1 MWFEVKF
8 VAEVDIFSVSVPEE
22 EVGLAD
28 IKRIRKA
35 FWDKIPLKWIAP
47 KIKSVSL
54 VPTILLSYEQAKE
67 SGHYLCCNSLKVQT
81 TGQNLNPFV
90 YHIPYV
96 DFSKV
101 PPFGIKQELN
111 EQEVLKAWKQAGYPL
126 EWEVKPEDYIAE

>member
-1 MWFEVKF
+1 MRFEVTF
-8 VAEVDIFSVSVPEE
+8 VAEAETFSVSVPEE

-28 IKRIRKA
+28 IKRIRKL
-35 FWDKIPLKWIAP
+35 FWDKIPLKWINA
-47 KIKSVSL
+47 KIKS
-54 VPTILLSYEQAKE
+54 LSAAPNITLNYEQAKE
-67 SGHYLCCNSLKVQT
+67 SGHYLCRNKVKVET

-90 YHIPYV
+90 YHVPYV